1 MLIHKHRLFY
11 FMKNIFMVQPFF
23 LLSAVLL
30 GVCFIYWPGLSGGFL
45 FDDQPNLEAM
55 GDLGGVSNLETFRA
69 FVFSGWSGP
78 TGRPLSLASFLLD
91 DNTWPSYAPWFKY
104 TNLLIHILCGLL
116 LCWATLLLIRNL
128 KLVSEQQAQWIAVL
142 ACALWVLHP
151 YMVSTTL
158 YVVQRM
164 AQLAT
169 LFCLVGIVLY
179 LYARLQM
186 TTRPRRVYVLM
197 TLAIGAG
204 TLLATFSKENG
215 ALLPL
220 LILVIEFCL
229 PKDGKPVWQW
239 RATFLWLPS
248 VAIAVLLARYINFSD
263 NPWPSRNFNQVERL
277 LTEARIVCEYLL
289 HLFVPR
295 IEGNGLYQDGY
306 VISKGLFEPVS
317 TFFAIIFLFALVVF
331 AFLLRK
337 KAPLI
342 SLAILFF
349 FAAHLM
355 ESTVVGL
362 ELYFEHR
369 NHLAALFL
377 FLPLAY
383 YCVMLSGR
391 FKLLPVVAVA
401 ILGVLASMTWLR
413 ASLWSNNEKLELYWM
428 QAATESPRAI
438 NSMAAYYMNDGQYEK
453 ANEYLIAES
462 ERLSHSSLLTVRLLL
477 QKVYLGAASEQDF
490 ILAGERL
497 KVQQF
502 DAQTVKGVRT
512 IVDTVLES
520 NSPEYVRYTLSLL
533 DSMDSSIVYNQ
544 FPLFIRLV
552 AYLRAQIY
560 LHLGDTAQA
569 YEYYS
574 LAMSLYQEADAALA
588 MVAEMASSGHPKEA
602 LALLKQA
609 TQVLAHQDSRKL
621 KRSRTS
627 YERDIAYLDSALKE
641 AIKTENP
648 ATEAP

>member
-1 MLIHKHRLFY
+1 MLIYKHRLFI
-11 FMKNIFMVQPFF
+11 FMKNIFVVQPFLLLSVV
-23 LLSAVLL
+23 LLSA
-30 GVCFIYWPGLSGGFL
+30 CFVYWPGLSGGFL
-45 FDDQPNLEAM
+45 FDDQPNLETM

-116 LCWATLLLIRNL
+116 LCWATLLLMRNL
-128 KLVSEQQAQWIAVL
+128 KSVSERQAQWIAVL

-169 LFCLVGIVLY
+169 LFCLVGILLY

-186 TTRPRRVYVLM
+186 AIRTGRAYVLM

-220 LILVIEFCL
+220 LVLVIEFCL

-239 RATFLWLPS
+239 RAVFLWLPS
-248 VAIAVLLARYINFSD
+248 VAIAVLLARYIDFAD

-317 TFFAIIFLFALVVF
+317 TFFAIVFLFALVVF
-331 AFLLRK
+331 ALLLRK
-337 KAPLI
+337 KTPLI

-383 YCVMLSGR
+383 YCVILSGR

-438 NSMAAYYMNDGQYEK
+438 NSMAAYYMSNGQYEK
-453 ANEYLIAES
+453 ANEYLLAES
-462 ERLSHSSLLTVRLLL
+462 ERLSNSSLLTVRLLL
-477 QKVYLGAASEQDF
+477 QKVYVGVASEQDF
-490 ILAGERL
+490 IKAGERL

-502 DAQTVKGVRT
+502 DAQTVKGLRT
-512 IVDTVLES
+512 IVEAVLES
-520 NSPEYVRYTLSLL
+520 NSPEYVRYTLNLL
-533 DSMDSSIVYNQ
+533 GAMDSSIVYNQ

-574 LAMSLYQEADAALA
+574 LAMSLYQETDAALA
-588 MVAEMASSGHPKEA
+588 MVSEVASGGHPKEA
-602 LALLKQA
+602 LALLEQA
-609 TQVLAHQDSRKL
+609 TQVLAQQDSRKL

>member
-1 MLIHKHRLFY
+1 MLIYKHRLFI
-11 FMKNIFMVQPFF
+11 FMKNIFVVQPFL
-23 LLSAVLL
+23 LLSVVLL
-30 GVCFIYWPGLSGGFL
+30 SVCFVYWPGLSGGFL
-45 FDDQPNLEAM
+45 FDDQPNLETM

-69 FVFSGWSGP
+69 FVFSGWAGP

-116 LCWATLLLIRNL
+116 LCWATLLLMRNL
-128 KLVSEQQAQWIAVL
+128 KSVSERQAQWIAVL
-142 ACALWVLHP
+142 TCALWVLHP

-169 LFCLVGIVLY
+169 LFCLVGVVLY
-179 LYARLQM
+179 LSARLQM
-186 TTRPRRVYVLM
+186 AIRTRRAYVLM

-239 RATFLWLPS
+239 RAVFLWLPS
-248 VAIAVLLARYINFSD
+248 VAIAVLLARYIDFSD

-317 TFFAIIFLFALVVF
+317 TFFAIVFLFALVVF

-337 KAPLI
+337 KTPLI

-383 YCVMLSGR
+383 HCVILTGR

-413 ASLWSNNEKLELYWM
+413 ASLWSNSEKLELYWM

-438 NSMAAYYMNDGQYEK
+438 NSMTAYYMKNGQYEK
-453 ANEYLIAES
+453 ANEYLFAES

-477 QKVYLGAASEQDF
+477 QKVYVGAASEQDF
-490 ILAGERL
+490 IEAGERL

-512 IVDTVLES
+512 IVEAVLES
-520 NSPEYVRYTLSLL
+520 NSPEYVRYTLNLL
-533 DSMDSSIVYNQ
+533 GAMDSSIVYNQ

-574 LAMSLYQEADAALA
+574 LAMSLYQETDAALA
-588 MVAEMASSGHPKEA
+588 MVAEVASGGHPKEA
-602 LALLKQA
+602 LALLEQA
-609 TQVLAHQDSRKL
+609 TKVLAQQDSRKL

-627 YERDIAYLDSALKE
+627 YEQDIAYLDSALKE